1 MGPGPSDTVDNIGDN
16 QHNHLV
22 PMSFFRLLLSR
33 VYGDSNTEPAD
44 PTARCFLSN
53 LNHRASNMDCPIC
66 GAIAERIATTID
78 GVSIGC
84 PMCGEFDVASSV
96 IASGQLQG
104 LEMEE
109 RADVLGRAQRSA
121 EPGAR
126 PMITPYLLA

>member
-1 MGPGPSDTVDNIGDN
+1 
-16 QHNHLV
+16 
-22 PMSFFRLLLSR
+22 
-33 VYGDSNTEPAD
+33 
-44 PTARCFLSN
+44 
-53 LNHRASNMDCPIC
+53 MDCPIC
-66 GAIAERIATTID
+66 GAVAERIATTYDSVGIA
-78 GVSIGC
+78 C

-104 LEMEE
+104 LAVGE